1 MNPAEKQQWKRLLA
15 IAAAVTGL
23 SFVGLGLLFGLAFGT
38 GPSASPLAWLTGLL
52 LALPALVG
60 ALWKVRGRLDADAEQ
75 PLAWASETF
84 GTPAPERTPDEYP
97 LSSDWLAGRIEEA
110 GRAARSGGT
119 VDDGLAVVR
128 PPLREVLGETLVA
141 GGTDP
146 EEVGHLLVTGEW
158 TDDQLAAS
166 VLDEQAPPPRPPINR
181 RLLAWL
187 FPERTVRERTR
198 RAVHAIAELTADS
211 LPTVPGQ
218 TAPRTVPVRKPR
230 LEELRRDATGE
241 IRGAVDP
248 DAISHGPDSPDP
260 AKALDDEDESSAG
273 ESERERVA
281 DSEHERV
288 TGSERETTRDG
299 DTRAGTE
306 TDTRA
311 GTETDTGAGPGNDS
325 EKRIVDG
332 RQLRYRGAVAAAIFL
347 VAAGVVDQNGT
358 LVLAAAIP
366 VVYLAVGAL
375 SAVDAPEGLAAE
387 RRIEPQPARP
397 GETVTVTLS
406 LTNGTDRTLT
416 DVRLADRVPE
426 DLAVLEGS
434 PRAAATL
441 EPGEE
446 IEVRYQVT
454 ARRGEYPYEPPE
466 VRLRG
471 LGAGAAET
479 RRPPTAGADRL
490 VARLDAGAPPIEEY
504 GRRRVGSFSTD
515 EPGRGVVFHSVREHR
530 TDDPADRIDWRHY
543 AKRGELATVSYERDV
558 SSTVVLV
565 LDARPSN
572 HMVAGPGRPTAV
584 ELAAYA
590 ATRAMTDLLRGGHDV
605 AVAVLG
611 LDGPGPAGLHWL
623 PPGGGSTQ
631 RALALE
637 AFRTAIDGE
646 AEAASTDAST
656 SQQRQDAASE
666 SDSGSGPNP
675 DSGSEPDSA
684 PDSGSEPDSDP
695 DRRQIRADR
704 QVDQLLELAP
714 PGAQVALF
722 SPLLDGFPVTA
733 VRRFRAGSLPVT
745 VLSPDTI
752 PANTVSGQ
760 YAAIRRWAWLV
771 ACQRRGARVYDW
783 RRGTPL
789 PLVVE
794 QAFAADARL
803 PSERITG
810 GGVS

>member
-1 MNPAEKQQWKRLLA
+1 MIPEEPRKRERILTLVG
-15 IAAAVTGL
+15 AVAGL
-23 SFVGLGLLFGLAFGT
+23 VLVGLGFLIGLVFGRGQ
-38 GPSASPLAWLTGLL
+38 SASPLLWIVGLP
-52 LALPALVG
+52 LALG
-60 ALWKVRGRLDADAEQ
+60 ALLGAFWKVRGRLDADAAQ
-75 PLAWASETF
+75 PLAWAAGTF
-84 GTPAPERTPDEYP
+84 ATPAPERTPDEYP
-97 LSSDWLAGRIEEA
+97 LSSDWLAERIEEA

-119 VDDGLAVVR
+119 VEDGLAVVR
-128 PPLREVLGETLVA
+128 PPLREVLGETLIA

-146 EEVGHLLVTGEW
+146 DEVGRILATGEW
-158 TDDQLAAS
+158 TDDRLAAS
-166 VLDEQAPPPRPPINR
+166 VLDEEISLPEIPVRQRIV
-181 RLLAWL
+181 AWL
-187 FPERTVRERTR
+187 FPERAVRERVR
-198 RAVHAIAELTADS
+198 WAVHAVAELTADS

-230 LEELRRDATGE
+230 LEELRRGATGE

-248 DAISHGPDSPDP
+248 DAVSNGPDPPDP
-260 AKALDDEDESSAG
+260 ADELDNEDESSAEG
-273 ESERERVA
+273 DDREESGRDSLSERTDESKPNPELSEA
-281 DSEHERV
+281 DPEIPAR
-288 TGSERETTRDG
+288 GSED
-299 DTRAGTE
+299 
-306 TDTRA
+306 
-311 GTETDTGAGPGNDS
+311 
-325 EKRIVDG
+325 RIADG
-332 RQLRYRGAVAAAIFL
+332 RQLRHRGAVAAAMFL
-347 VAAGVVDQNGT
+347 VAAGVLDQNGI
-358 LVLAAAIP
+358 LMLAAAIP

-375 SAVDAPEGLAAE
+375 STVSTPEGLVAE

-406 LTNGTDRTLT
+406 LTNGTGRTLP

-426 DLAVLEGS
+426 ELAVLEGS

-446 IEVRYQVT
+446 VTVRYQVT

-504 GRRRVGSFSTD
+504 GRQRVGTFSTD
-515 EPGRGVVFHSVREHR
+515 ESGQGVVFHSVREHR

-543 AKRGELATVSYERDV
+543 AKRGELATINYERDV

-572 HMVAGPGRPTAV
+572 HVVAGPGRPTAV

-637 AFRTAIDGE
+637 AFRTAVDGADDADGTDENIDH
-646 AEAASTDAST
+646 
-656 SQQRQDAASE
+656 
-666 SDSGSGPNP
+666 DSHG
-675 DSGSEPDSA
+675 SA
-684 PDSGSEPDSDP
+684 PAPEQRGLRP
-695 DRRQIRADR
+695 DR

-733 VRRFRAGSLPVT
+733 VRRFRAGGLPVT
-745 VLSPDTI
+745 LLSPDTL

-760 YAAIRRWAWLV
+760 YAAIRRWTWLV

-810 GGVS
+810 GGT

>member
-1 MNPAEKQQWKRLLA
+1 MNPAEKQQWKRYLT
-15 IAAAVTGL
+15 IAAAVVGL
-23 SFVGLGLLFGLAFGT
+23 SFVGFGFLIGTVFGA
-38 GPSASPLAWLTGLL
+38 GPSASPLVWLVGLP
-52 LALPALVG
+52 LALLALVG

-75 PLAWASETF
+75 PLAWAAETF
-84 GTPAPERTPDEYP
+84 ATPAPERTPDEYP
-97 LSSDWLAGRIEEA
+97 LSSGWLAGRIEEA

-146 EEVGHLLVTGEW
+146 EEIGHLLATGEW
-158 TDDQLAAS
+158 TDDRLAAS
-166 VLDEQAPPPRPPINR
+166 VLDEQAPPPRPPVHR
-181 RLLAWL
+181 RLVAWL

-198 RAVHAIAELTADS
+198 RAVHAIAEVTADS

-260 AKALDDEDESSAG
+260 AEELDDESSADESERG
-273 ESERERVA
+273 DESEREG
-281 DSEHERV
+281 V
-288 TGSERETTRDG
+288 TDSERETARNG
-299 DTRAGTE
+299 DTGAGTE

-311 GTETDTGAGPGNDS
+311 GTETDS

-332 RQLRYRGAVAAAIFL
+332 QQLRYRGAVAAAIFL

-366 VVYLAVGAL
+366 VAYLTVGAL
-375 SAVDAPEGLAAE
+375 SAVDAPEGLVAE
-387 RRIEPQPARP
+387 RRIQPQPARP

-406 LTNGTDRTLT
+406 LTNGTGRTLT
-416 DVRLADRVPE
+416 DVRVADRVPE
-426 DLAVLEGS
+426 DLAVLEGT

-446 IEVRYQVT
+446 VEVRYLLI

-479 RRPPTAGADRL
+479 RRPPTTGDDRL

-504 GRRRVGSFSTD
+504 GRRRVGTFSTD
-515 EPGRGVVFHSVREHR
+515 EPGQGVVFHSVREHQP
-530 TDDPADRIDWRHY
+530 DDPADRIDWRHY
-543 AKRGELATVSYERDV
+543 AKRGELATVSYECNV

-565 LDARPSN
+565 LDARLSN
-572 HMVAGPGRPTAV
+572 RVVSGPGRPTAV
-584 ELAAYA
+584 ELSAYA

-611 LDGPGPAGLHWL
+611 IDGPGPAGLHWL
-623 PPGGGSTQ
+623 PPAAGSTQ
-631 RALALE
+631 QALALE

-646 AEAASTDAST
+646 RGSVLDDEEESVLDDEGVETNTDEDT
-656 SQQRQDAASE
+656 SQQLQDAAS
-666 SDSGSGPNP
+666 DP
-675 DSGSEPDSA
+675 DPG
-684 PDSGSEPDSDP
+684 SDP
-695 DRRQIRADR
+695 DRRQIRADQ
-704 QVDQLLELAP
+704 QVDQLLELVSS
-714 PGAQVALF
+714 GAQVALF

-733 VRRFRAGSLPVT
+733 AGRFRAVGIPVT

-760 YAAIRRWAWLV
+760 YAAIRRWSWLV

-810 GGVS
+810 GRVS